1 MREFQEENIG
11 RSRYATLWDFNN
23 VIYRVVSRVKDK
35 IYVSGCVYPEGLL
48 KSTFSE
54 IVL

>member
-1 MREFQEENIG
+1 MRQFQKEKIG

-35 IYVSGCVYPEGLL
+35 IYLSRCVYPGILL
-48 KSTFSE
+48 KSTFLE
-54 IVL
+54 VVL